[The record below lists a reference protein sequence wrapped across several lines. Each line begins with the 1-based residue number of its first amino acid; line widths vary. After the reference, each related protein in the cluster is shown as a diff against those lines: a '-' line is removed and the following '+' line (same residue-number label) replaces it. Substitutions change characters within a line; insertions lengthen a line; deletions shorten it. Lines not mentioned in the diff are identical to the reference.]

1 MQINTTTTEQQYN
14 STFDILTVSHSI
26 DKSLIANNTQIWNST
41 SNNLEVCQVVE
52 LREEGIIGEE
62 DMVIITNE
70 HELLINFNLVVDYNT
85 GNITLVQADT
95 LEESTITNVNDYIS
109 AFKCDGEQFAAS
121 TTPHLE
127 NTELN
132 ICIESESTDV
142 VIDKVKTM
150 VSYFLCLAGWYLAEC
165 CVSFQSSLRV
175 IHHIICTRILHQII
189 TQVVDGAGSD
199 KTWTIITEDDT
210 VYKGLTSKT
219 PVTGKG
225 VFVTTYV
232 PESIFSYSGNPITV
246 SGEVELLLA
255 NGRKLKVNI
264 DSLIDDAGKDRS
276 LQVDGAEQAAFFDI
290 DVALEPQAVEDGI
303 NSATSTTGMKVFAGL
318 VFALIYSMW

>member
-52 LREEGIIGEE
+52 LREEGIGEE

-127 NTELN
+127 NTELS
-132 ICIESESTDV
+132 ICIKSESTDV

-150 VSYFLCLAGWYLAEC
+150 VSYFLCLAGWYLVEC
-165 CVSFQSSLRV
+165 CVPFQSS
-175 IHHIICTRILHQII
+175 
-189 TQVVDGAGSD
+189 
-199 KTWTIITEDDT
+199 E
-210 VYKGLTSKT
+210 
-219 PVTGKG
+219 
-225 VFVTTYV
+225 
-232 PESIFSYSGNPITV
+232 
-246 SGEVELLLA
+246 
-255 NGRKLKVNI
+255 
-264 DSLIDDAGKDRS
+264 
-276 LQVDGAEQAAFFDI
+276 
-290 DVALEPQAVEDGI
+290 
-303 NSATSTTGMKVFAGL
+303 
-318 VFALIYSMW
+318 

>member
-1 MQINTTTTEQQYN
+1 MLANFTTTSDDEITNLYYVGRGRTVKTFLYQKGCTSKTPIAMQINTTTTEQQYN

-52 LREEGIIGEE
+52 LREEGIGEE

-70 HELLINFNLVVDYNT
+70 HELLINFNLAVDYNT

-95 LEESTITNVNDYIS
+95 LEESTNTNVNDYIS

-150 VSYFLCLAGWYLAEC
+150 VSFFLCLDGWYLVEC
-165 CVSFQSSLRV
+165 CASFQSSLRV
-175 IHHIICTRILHQII
+175 
-189 TQVVDGAGSD
+189 TQ
-199 KTWTIITEDDT
+199 
-210 VYKGLTSKT
+210 
-219 PVTGKG
+219 PH
-225 VFVTTYV
+225 YV
-232 PESIFSYSGNPITV
+232 
-246 SGEVELLLA
+246 LA
-255 NGRKLKVNI
+255 YFI
-264 DSLIDDAGKDRS
+264 RS
-276 LQVDGAEQAAFFDI
+276 LPRSLMELTLLMEL
-290 DVALEPQAVEDGI
+290 ALTRPGP
-303 NSATSTTGMKVFAGL
+303 SLTKMTLSSSL
-318 VFALIYSMW
+318 

>member
-52 LREEGIIGEE
+52 LREEGIGEE

-70 HELLINFNLVVDYNT
+70 HELLIDFNLAVDYNT

-127 NTELN
+127 NTELS
-132 ICIESESTDV
+132 ICIKSESTDV

-150 VSYFLCLAGWYLAEC
+150 VSYFLCLAGWYLVEC
-165 CVSFQSSLRV
+165 CVPFQSSEWLN
-175 IHHIICTRILHQII
+175 HNILAYFIQII

-199 KTWTIITEDDT
+199 ETWTIINEDDT
-210 VYKGLTSKT
+210 VFKSLTSKT

-232 PESIFSYSGNPITV
+232 PASMFSYSGNPITV
-246 SGEVELLLA
+246 SGQVELLLA

-264 DSLIDDAGKDRS
+264 DSMIDNAGKDRG
-276 LQVDGAEQAAFFDI
+276 LQVEGTEQAAFFGI
-290 DVALEPQAVEDGI
+290 DVALEPQAVVEDGI
-303 NSATSTTGMKVFAGL
+303 NSATSTTGMTVFAGL
-318 VFALIYSMW
+318 VALIYSMW